1 MDRNPGHDDGV
12 LRRKAA
18 AVAVGAA
25 KKQAAPLSRV
35 LEGRERCLVRSEG
48 EFRTR
53 LNQTNE
59 RTNQRAAHAGPLP
72 PEHLE
77 RADERKHAR
86 QRNENTQHHRT
97 TAFRNPKPFPFG
109 RLDRV
114 VFVVRKRLRFVI

>member
-59 RTNQRAAHAGPLP
+59 RTNEPTSGARGPSPSRTLGASGRTKTRTA
-72 PEHLE
+72 EK
-77 RADERKHAR
+77 RKHPTPS
-86 QRNENTQHHRT
+86 NDGV
-97 TAFRNPKPFPFG
+97 PKP
-109 RLDRV
+109 
-114 VFVVRKRLRFVI
+114 